1 MSASGA
7 APRFD
12 ARDPASWL
20 ATWFGAGLLPGAPGT
35 WGSLAALPFAWV
47 ILAELG
53 PFALLTAAAIVFVL
67 GLWASA
73 RYIAGR
79 EDKDPAEVV
88 IDEVAGQWLALT
100 IAAPGEVW
108 HFAAGFVLF
117 RLFDITKPWPAR
129 RAERGLPGGLGI
141 MTDDLVAGGY
151 AAVVGY
157 IGLNFLG
164 V

>member
-1 MSASGA
+1 MNPSGV

-35 WGSLAALPFAWV
+35 WGSLAALPFAWL

-53 PFALLTAAAIVFVL
+53 PFGLLAAAAIVFAL

-73 RYIAGR
+73 RYISGR

-100 IAAPGEVW
+100 VAAPGEAW
-108 HFAAGFVLF
+108 HFAVGFVLF
-117 RLFDITKPWPAR
+117 RLFDIAKTWPAR
-129 RAERGLPGGLGI
+129 RAERGLAGGLGI
-141 MTDDLVAGGY
+141 MTDDLVAGVY
-151 AAVVGY
+151 AAIVGY
-157 IGLNFLG
+157 LAFNVFGA
-164 V
+164 